1 MIRRLAATQPMLDK
15 IVGHQRHIAQ
25 AYGIS
30 MEHARWLLTTVAFH
44 CLAVADT
51 VYWSPNGN
59 PSGCRPCDGGSRD
72 GGRTQ
77 QGMHALIVGMLALMD
92 ADGLSGDS

>member
-1 MIRRLAATQPMLDK
+1 VIRRLAATQPMLDK

-51 VYWSPNGN
+51 VYSVAEREP
-59 PSGCRPCDGGSRD
+59 
-72 GGRTQ
+72 
-77 QGMHALIVGMLALMD
+77 VVD
-92 ADGLSGDS
+92 ADRATEEAEMEAELNRACTHSLLACWP

>member
-1 MIRRLAATQPMLDK
+1 MLDK

-51 VYWSPNGN
+51 VYRSPNGD
-59 PSGCRPCDGGSRD
+59 PSWMTVPEEAGWRPNSTGHV
-72 GGRTQ
+72 
-77 QGMHALIVGMLALMD
+77 HALIVGMLALMD
-92 ADGLSGDS
+92 ADGLFRDS

>member
-1 MIRRLAATQPMLDK
+1 MLDK

-44 CLAVADT
+44 CLAVAFHCLAVADT
-51 VYWSPNGN
+51 VYSVAEREP
-59 PSGCRPCDGGSRD
+59 
-72 GGRTQ
+72 
-77 QGMHALIVGMLALMD
+77 VVD
-92 ADGLSGDS
+92 ADRATEEAEMEAELNRACTHSLLACWP